1 VSDKPDYLHDTIVA
15 AATPAGVG
23 GIGIVRISGPDV
35 PQIAGKMLGGLPPPR
50 VASLREFHDAA
61 GEPIDTGLALYFPA
75 PGSFTGEPVLELH
88 GHGGPVVMALLVD
101 AAVSLGSRQ
110 AEPGE
115 FSKRAFLN
123 DRLDLAQAEAIADLI
138 GSGTAEA
145 ARAAL
150 RSLSG
155 AFSAAVDALQERL
168 IRLRLHVEAALDFPE
183 EEIDFLSDEQLA
195 ARIDDC
201 DAAFEALGEGARAGR
216 LLRDGYQ
223 VVIVGRPNAGKSS
236 LLNLLSG
243 QEAAIVT
250 EVAGT
255 TRDILR
261 EQINVDGL
269 LVELIDTAGLRDNP
283 DQIEA
288 EGIRRA
294 RAAIK
299 SADAVLWIQDAS
311 AKENAKE
318 YAIENESLSA
328 LGEDLP
334 ANIPVITVRNKTDL
348 TDENPGLQYKQPLT
362 LNISAKTGAGTDAL
376 REQVLKLAGHKNL
389 GEGAFTAR
397 RRHID
402 ALGRAEAHFQAG
414 RSALEEAKAGE
425 LLAEELRLAQEA
437 LGQIT
442 GSFTSDDLLGKIFSE
457 FCIGK

>member
-15 AATPAGVG
+15 AATPAGIG
-23 GIGIVRISGPDV
+23 GIGIVRISGAAV
-35 PQIAGKMLGGLPPPR
+35 LQIAGKMLGGLPPPR

-101 AAVSLGSRQ
+101 AAVSLGCRQ

-123 DRLDLAQAEAIADLI
+123 DKLDLAQAEAIADLI
-138 GSGTAEA
+138 GSGTAQA

-155 AFSAAVDALQERL
+155 AFSAAVDALQEQL

-201 DAAFEALGEGARAGR
+201 DAAFAALGEGARAGR

-223 VVIVGRPNAGKSS
+223 VVIVGRPNVGKSS

-269 LVELIDTAGLRDNP
+269 LIELIDTAGLRDNP

-311 AKENAKE
+311 AKENA
-318 YAIENESLSA
+318 IENESLSA

-334 ANIPVITVRNKTDL
+334 ANVPVITVRNKTDL
-348 TDENPGLQYKQPLT
+348 TDEDPGLQYQQPLT
-362 LNISAKTGAGTDAL
+362 LNVSAKTGAGTDAL
-376 REQVLKLAGHKNL
+376 REQMLKLAGHKDL

-414 RSALEEAKAGE
+414 RNALEEAKAGE

-442 GSFTSDDLLGKIFSE
+442 GSFTSDDLLGKIFST

>member
-1 VSDKPDYLHDTIVA
+1 MSDKPDYLHDTIVA

-23 GIGIVRISGPDV
+23 GIGIVRISGAAV
-35 PQIAGKMLGGLPPPR
+35 LQIAGKMLGGLPPPR

-101 AAVSLGSRQ
+101 AAVSLGCRQ

-123 DRLDLAQAEAIADLI
+123 DKLDLAQAEAIADLI
-138 GSGTAEA
+138 GSGTAQA

-155 AFSAAVDALQERL
+155 AFSAAVDALQEQL

-201 DAAFEALGEGARAGR
+201 DAAFAALGEGARAGR

-223 VVIVGRPNAGKSS
+223 VVIVGRPNVGKSS

-269 LVELIDTAGLRDNP
+269 LIELIDTAGLRDNP

-311 AKENAKE
+311 AKENA
-318 YAIENESLSA
+318 IENESLSA

-334 ANIPVITVRNKTDL
+334 ANVPVITVRNKTDL
-348 TDENPGLQYKQPLT
+348 TDEDPGLQYQQPLT

-376 REQVLKLAGHKNL
+376 REQMLKLAGHKDL

-414 RSALEEAKAGE
+414 RNALEEAKAGE

-442 GSFTSDDLLGKIFSE
+442 GSFTSDDLLGKIFST

>member
-1 VSDKPDYLHDTIVA
+1 MSDRPDYLHDTIVA

-61 GEPIDTGLALYFPA
+61 GEPIDTGLALFFPA

-88 GHGGPVVMALLVD
+88 GHGGPVVMALLVG
-101 AAVSLGSRQ
+101 AAVSLGARQ

-123 DRLDLAQAEAIADLI
+123 DKLDLTQAEAIADLI
-138 GSGTAEA
+138 GSGTAQA

-155 AFSAAVDALQERL
+155 AFSAAVDALQEQL
-168 IRLRLHVEAALDFPE
+168 IRLRLHVEATLDFPE
-183 EEIDFLSDEQLA
+183 EEVDFLSDAQLA

-201 DAAFEALGEGARAGR
+201 GAAFEALGERARAGR

-269 LVELIDTAGLRDNP
+269 LVELIDTAGLRENP

-294 RAAIK
+294 REAIK
-299 SADAVLWIQDAS
+299 RADAVLWIQDAS
-311 AKENAKE
+311 TKE
-318 YAIENESLSA
+318 YAIENESLA
-328 LGEDLP
+328 ELGEELP
-334 ANIPVITVRNKTDL
+334 ANVPVITVRNKTDL
-348 TDENPGLQYKQPLT
+348 TNENPGLQDEPPLT

-376 REQVLKLAGHKNL
+376 REQILKLAGHKDL

-402 ALGRAEAHFQAG
+402 ALGQAEAHFEAG
-414 RSALEEAKAGE
+414 RNALEQAKAGE

>member
-1 VSDKPDYLHDTIVA
+1 VSDRPDYLHDTIVA
-15 AATPAGVG
+15 AATPSGVG

-35 PQIAGKMLGGLPPPR
+35 PRIAGKMLGGLPRPR
-50 VASLREFHDAA
+50 MASLREFHDAA

-75 PGSFTGEPVLELH
+75 PASFTGESVLELH

-101 AAVSLGSRQ
+101 AAVSLGSRR

-123 DRLDLAQAEAIADLI
+123 DKLDLAQAEAIADLI
-138 GSGTAEA
+138 GSGTARA

-155 AFSAAVDALQERL
+155 AFSAAVDALQEQL

-183 EEIDFLSDEQLA
+183 EEIDFLSDEQLG

-201 DAAFEALGEGARAGR
+201 DAAFEALREGARAGR

-223 VVIVGRPNAGKSS
+223 VVIVGRPNVGKSS

-261 EQINVDGL
+261 EQIDVDGL
-269 LVELIDTAGLRDNP
+269 LIELIDTAGLRDNP

-294 RAAIK
+294 REAIK

-311 AKENAKE
+311 AKENAT
-318 YAIENESLSA
+318 ENESLAA
-328 LGEDLP
+328 LGEELP
-334 ANIPVITVRNKTDL
+334 ADVPVITIRNKIDL
-348 TDENPGLQYKQPLT
+348 IDENPGLQNKRPLT
-362 LNISAKTGAGTDAL
+362 LNISAKTGAGTDIL
-376 REQVLKLAGHKNL
+376 REQMLKLAGHKDL

-402 ALGRAEAHFQAG
+402 ALGRAEEHFQAG
-414 RSALEEAKAGE
+414 RNALEEAKAGE